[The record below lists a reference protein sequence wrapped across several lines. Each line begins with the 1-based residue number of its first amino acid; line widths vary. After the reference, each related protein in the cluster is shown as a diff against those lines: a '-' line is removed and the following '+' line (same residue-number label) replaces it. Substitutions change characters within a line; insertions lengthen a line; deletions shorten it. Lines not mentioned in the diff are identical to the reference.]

1 MCCKLFLKNHYSRDD
16 ISFKLI
22 TNIEYFIAVTNHSI
36 TCYTFVYPIF
46 LYKFSSPMV
55 QEARIAKVT
64 PFGFTLVGV
73 TLAGQGVTKITPA
86 DQVSYSNI
94 IS

>member
-1 MCCKLFLKNHYSRDD
+1 
-16 ISFKLI
+16 
-22 TNIEYFIAVTNHSI
+22 
-36 TCYTFVYPIF
+36 
-46 LYKFSSPMV
+46 MV

-73 TLAGQGVTKITPA
+73 TLAGQGVTKITLA
-86 DQVSYSNI
+86 DQVSYSKI